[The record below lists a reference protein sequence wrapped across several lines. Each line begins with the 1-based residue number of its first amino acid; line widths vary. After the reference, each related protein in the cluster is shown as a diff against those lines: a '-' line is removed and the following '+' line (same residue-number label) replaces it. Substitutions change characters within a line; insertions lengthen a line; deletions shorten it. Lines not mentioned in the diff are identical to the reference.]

1 MPTIVVSS
9 KNSAANNTKKIL
21 SSSAVLTF
29 FLLCCACCSERRRKG
44 HSLTIIMTTTAG
56 ASTTSPTAA
65 EDSNTTSKNTTNNS
79 LALPRIVTLA
89 EIEGLTTGATFHHK
103 LVAGLAQGFERYAR
117 GDFCAPPIQTLGAP
131 PMAPF
136 TTDNVAP
143 AAYAGQACI
152 KSGYFRDAAH
162 FVVKVA
168 AGGHPLPNSGLM
180 QLYAQRTGRLQAL
193 LLDEGLLTELRTA
206 ALGALAV
213 RLWRER
219 CSSGTV
225 VTKLGML
232 GTGIQARYQ
241 LAAIAHETDC
251 RHVVVYGRTDA
262 KVTAFFHELQGL
274 GWTVDVAATPPDLL
288 RQCEI
293 VITTTPAREPLL
305 SSIPDRRTRLLVCIG
320 SDAPGKSEVDAS
332 LLKEATLRVADH
344 ATQSR
349 ERGEFQGM
357 TDAVVN
363 LGDWILSDQD
373 RLADDAFVVV
383 DSSGVA
389 LQDCV
394 IAQMVYE
401 SL

>member
-1 MPTIVVSS
+1 V
-9 KNSAANNTKKIL
+9 
-21 SSSAVLTF
+21 VLTF
-29 FLLCCACCSERRRKG
+29 FLLRAALAVPK
-44 HSLTIIMTTTAG
+44 HSLTIIMTTTTTTPA

-65 EDSNTTSKNTTNNS
+65 SKKTNNNS

-89 EIEGLTTGATFHHK
+89 EIEGLTTGAAFHHK
-103 LVAGLAQGFERYAR
+103 LVAGLTEGFERYAR

-213 RLWRER
+213 RLWQER
-219 CSSGTV
+219 SSAAV
-225 VTKLGML
+225 VTKIGML

-241 LAAIAHETDC
+241 MAAIAHETDC
-251 RHVVVYGRTDA
+251 RHVVVYGRTDT
-262 KVTAFFHELQGL
+262 KVTAFCRELQGL
-274 GWTVDVAATPPDLL
+274 GWNVDAAATPPDLL

-357 TDAVVN
+357 TDTVVN